1 MQNFTASKRKKLESR
16 LKYRLLTG
24 VMLLL
29 SGGLYYVAGYHVNR
43 NDFEFLFG
51 LWLALFALYL
61 IIQQNKGEFKF
72 GQLFAF
78 SIASRLIL
86 LFAIP
91 TLSNDFFRFIWDGEL
106 MTNGINPFA
115 HKPDELISYGG
126 FLDEPHMRKLY
137 HGMGELSQQHYTCY
151 PPLSQFLFVIPAL
164 ISDSITT
171 QLIIIKLI
179 LILADA
185 GSILVGS
192 KILRKLNLNPNAIWL
207 FAFNPLVILELS
219 GNVHFEGVM
228 IFFLLSAVWLLLN
241 NQWIFSTVFFAFAI
255 HVKLV
260 PLIFLPLLLKKIGLR
275 KTIVFVSLT
284 GMIVLGISVTMM
296 NNEFLSNMM
305 QSVNEYF
312 VHFEFNASIF
322 YLVRELGF
330 YTKGYDIIASAGPV
344 LSIFT
349 FLIIL
354 GIAFFRK
361 HEKPTDVITA
371 MLWVISVY
379 FLMTTTVHPWYI
391 TTVLALSVFTR
402 YRFAM
407 VWSFVVFLSYHA
419 YQQDTT
425 EESGVIL
432 LLEYGLLLAVMIY
445 EVIKHKPKIAFRWTQ
460 LIKGTNE

>member
-24 VMLLL
+24 FLLLL

-43 NDFEFLFG
+43 SDFEFLFG

-61 IIQQNKGEFKF
+61 IIQQNKGDFKF
-72 GQLFAF
+72 NQLFAF
-78 SIASRLIL
+78 SIALRLIL

-91 TLSNDFFRFIWDGEL
+91 ALSNDFFRFIWDGEI
-106 MTNGINPFA
+106 MANGINPFA

-164 ISDSITT
+164 ISNSITT
-171 QLIIIKLI
+171 QLIILKLI
-179 LILADA
+179 LIAADA

-192 KILRKLNLNPNAIWL
+192 KILRKLNLNPNSIWL

-284 GMIVLGISVTMM
+284 GLLVLGISVILM
-296 NNEFLSNMM
+296 NNIFLSNMM

-312 VHFEFNASIF
+312 VHFEFNASVF
-322 YLVRELGF
+322 YIVREIGF
-330 YTKGYDIIASAGPV
+330 YIKGYDIVASAGPA
-344 LSIFT
+344 LSVIT
-349 FLIIL
+349 LLTIAS
-354 GIAFFRK
+354 IAFFRK
-361 HEKPTDVITA
+361 YERPHDVMTA
-371 MLWVISVY
+371 MLWAISIY
-379 FLMTTTVHPWYI
+379 FVMTTTVHPWYI
-391 TTVLALSVFTR
+391 TTVLAISVFTQ
-402 YRFAM
+402 YRFAV

-419 YQQDTT
+419 YQQDIT
-425 EESGVIL
+425 EENGVLVII
-432 LLEYGLLLAVMIY
+432 EYVCLFAVMIY
-445 EVIKHKPKIAFRWTQ
+445 ELVKHKPKFGFQ
-460 LIKGTNE
+460 LNNLIKGTDE